1 MKTKLMY
8 YVTVSSLNK
17 KLNIQE
23 TIKYAITAR
32 SKEEAM
38 FTAQQY
44 GEVLY
49 VDVKTYELGVGW
61 E

>member
-8 YVTVSSLNK
+8 YVTVSTLNK

-23 TIKYAITAR
+23 TTKYAIIAR

-38 FTAQQY
+38 FTVQQY

-49 VDVKTYELGVGW
+49 VDVKTYELGVSW